1 MGDIGL
7 EHPPLTVSKTPI
19 SAEGGAKSD
28 AHDAPKP
35 IYDPDLTKIIEVW
48 PTLSEHIKAAVK
60 ALVDRANCREKSK

>member
-7 EHPPLTVSKTPI
+7 EHPPLTVSKRPI

-35 IYDPDLTKIIEVW
+35 IYDPDFTKIVRAW
-48 PTLSEHIKAAVK
+48 PTLSKQIKVK
-60 ALVDRANCREKSK
+60 IIHLVETDKTEKE